1 MGWSGLVEPY
11 KYTLSAVAWE
21 SSKLIRMDAKLLR
34 KALDAHPE
42 IGYKVTRSLSG
53 IMSLRLTQITH
64 ALISEREVFFAGLKA
79 PAARSEGLARYR
91 HAGVPAPG

>member
-1 MGWSGLVEPY
+1 MEPY

-64 ALISEREVFFAGLKA
+64 ALISEVFFAGLKA
-79 PAARSEGLARYR
+79 PAARSEGLARYQ